1 MANFNASIIPFDAQG
16 AFGPA
21 LTLIYKSKDL
31 TESEIATI
39 AHIIEK
45 NFTAMAAKAKDDKMG
60 IFVPTGKDELC
71 RFIVLRNS
79 QKRPVLATEMISQQ
93 FFQSMQNHRVNEA
106 SHQKMM
112 KDIVPAMLNV
122 AKPHFPDL
130 DSSDKSLIEWTSRF
144 VECYMTEGQISSY
157 VVVSEAFMKER
168 MRVAEFVS
176 TLVKE
181 QKLSENDFGFVI
193 HLLKQMKFPLTS
205 SDLVW
210 NIMSYLMQHP
220 NHHDVALELV
230 MAYDSF
236 LRNSKDLDPRLAA
249 NDIVGKTYLMRLL
262 IQNPNCKVV
271 LEAVKAYASLF
282 MMSQDPQRAANDV
295 VGKLHL
301 LQAKLFPKVTTS

>member
-31 TESEIATI
+31 NESEIATI
-39 AHIIEK
+39 AHIIEE

-181 QKLSENDFGFVI
+181 QKLSEYDFGLII
-193 HLLKQMKFPLTS
+193 HLLKKVEFPLTS

-210 NIMSYLMQHP
+210 NIMSLLMKNP
-220 NHHDVALELV
+220 NLQPVALELV
-230 MAYDSF
+230 KSYERVLM
-236 LRNSKDLDPRLAA
+236 NSKDLDPQLVA
-249 NDIVGKTYLMRLL
+249 NDIVGKTYFLGLL
-262 IQNPNCKVV
+262 LQNPNCQVV
-271 LEAVKAYASLF
+271 LEVVKAYASLF

-301 LQAKLFPKVTTS
+301 LQAKLFPKVTTL